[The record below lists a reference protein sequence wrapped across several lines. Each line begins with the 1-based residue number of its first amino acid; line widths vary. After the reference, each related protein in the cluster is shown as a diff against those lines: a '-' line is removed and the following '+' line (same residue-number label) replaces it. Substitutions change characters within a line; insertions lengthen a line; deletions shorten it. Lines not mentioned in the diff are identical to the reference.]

1 MNNIYPNPTNGI
13 IYLPENFVNN
23 NYEVSDLNGKILTT
37 GKINQTRI
45 LNFDLEKGV
54 YFLKIIGSN
63 KYSSLKLVIK

>member
-1 MNNIYPNPTNGI
+1 MVIVFDPSGLTH
-13 IYLPENFVNN
+13 N
-23 NYEVSDLNGKILTT
+23 NYEVLDLNGKILTT